1 MTCRAAGRAEKTAV
15 YIGEVYI
22 KWHGNGTGG
31 KMSANPFP
39 QKEEGGGVWG
49 GGGVCVKKTSFV
61 PCQQTRFAVQNHL
74 FVALPA
80 LTLYFRIRC
89 CERHFVYPPS
99 ERQRGTLM

>member
-15 YIGEVYI
+15 YICEVYI

-49 GGGVCVKKTSFV
+49 GGGVCV
-61 PCQQTRFAVQNHL
+61 
-74 FVALPA
+74 
-80 LTLYFRIRC
+80 
-89 CERHFVYPPS
+89 
-99 ERQRGTLM
+99 